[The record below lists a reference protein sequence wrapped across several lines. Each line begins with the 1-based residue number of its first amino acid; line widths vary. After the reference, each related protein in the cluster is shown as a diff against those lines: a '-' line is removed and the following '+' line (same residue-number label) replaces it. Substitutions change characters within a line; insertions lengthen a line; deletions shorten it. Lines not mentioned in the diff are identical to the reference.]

1 MQLFSLR
8 KFELCDV
15 PKFSSLVFI
24 LKLKILKTFFRL
36 QNLKAV
42 VPLSKVGN
50 SQGIKIFDFG
60 NKNPRKF

>member
-8 KFELCDV
+8 KFEVCDV

-50 SQGIKIFDFG
+50 SRGVKIFDFG